1 MLVKPVAG
9 RTVRDPHS
17 LAVLPEEGREVPD
30 NDAFWLRR
38 LRDGDV
44 TTEQP
49 TARAAPRGHARH
61 EPAHRES

>member
-17 LAVLPEEGREVPD
+17 MALLPEEGREVPD
-30 NDAFWLRR
+30 ADPFWLRR

-44 TTEQP
+44 TTEH
-49 TARAAPRGHARH
+49 TRAAPRAHARH
-61 EPAHRES
+61 EPAHKES